1 MPSALNIGTLALNA
15 NLSAL
20 QVIGHNIANANTAG
34 YSRQNVSMVTAGYQT
49 LGGNFYG
56 MGVEIDTVT
65 RAHDAYLTREA
76 QLASSVSSADSER
89 LARLQQLENLFPT
102 GEEGL
107 GAAMN
112 DMLNAWAD
120 VASSPTNLAAR
131 TVVLG
136 QAEEFASRLRDTA
149 GQVDTLANSARQQIG
164 DTVDVINR
172 LAKDIGRINQEII
185 ESQGDVGEPNDLLDQ
200 RDSLIGQL
208 SQYVQ
213 VTTIGADD
221 GSLSVFVAGS
231 QPLVLGRN
239 AAQLAVQPD
248 GTDPS
253 RPTIVFQSAS
263 TTMALPDSALG
274 GELGGVLEFL
284 NEDLRDT
291 RNLMGRM
298 ALAANVMLN
307 TQQQLGVD
315 LRGDT
320 GTNFFVPMADTPGL
334 AAPTNTG
341 TADVHAEVSDPTA
354 LKPSDY
360 ELRFTAGG
368 VDIVRLL
375 DGETASFAG
384 LPAEFD
390 GLSFELDGGAGA
402 AGDIFLLKPFEAVAR
417 NMQMALSAADRVAA
431 ASPVIVSP
439 ASGNIGGVSVES
451 LYPVEASANLTD
463 PVTLTFLAD
472 GSFTATGLGPANPPP
487 DNVGPPPSYNYTP
500 GRPIVLNGW
509 SLTLRGVPAAGDSF
523 AITPSPSAD
532 QRQNAGNAVGM
543 LALRDMDTF
552 DGLSLSN
559 GYSALLTDMG
569 TRVQGAQFSASYSA
583 SVAASSES
591 ARAAVAG
598 VNLDEEAAR
607 LLQFQQAYQAA
618 AKYMQIAQGMFD
630 TLLQTV
636 R

>member
-34 YSRQNVSMVTAGYQT
+34 YSRQNVSTISAGYQT

-56 MGVEIDTVT
+56 MGVEVDTVT

-76 QLASSVSSADSER
+76 QVASSVSSADSER

-107 GAAMN
+107 GSAMN

-131 TVVLG
+131 SVVLG

-172 LAKDIGRINQEII
+172 LASDIGRINQEIT
-185 ESQGDVGEPNDLLDQ
+185 ERQGNVGEPNDLLDQ
-200 RDSLIGQL
+200 RDSLIGEL
-208 SQYVQ
+208 SRYVQ

-263 TTMALPDSALG
+263 SSMALPDSALG

-291 RNLMGRM
+291 QNLMGRM

-341 TADVHAEVSDPTA
+341 TAAIHAEVSDPTA

-390 GLSFELDGGAGA
+390 GLSFELDSGAGA
-402 AGDIFLLKPFEAVAR
+402 AGDIFLLKPFEGVAR
-417 NMQMALSAADRVAA
+417 NMQMSSARPAATSAA
-431 ASPVIVSP
+431 
-439 ASGNIGGVSVES
+439 
-451 LYPVEASANLTD
+451 
-463 PVTLTFLAD
+463 
-472 GSFTATGLGPANPPP
+472 
-487 DNVGPPPSYNYTP
+487 
-500 GRPIVLNGW
+500 
-509 SLTLRGVPAAGDSF
+509 
-523 AITPSPSAD
+523 
-532 QRQNAGNAVGM
+532 
-543 LALRDMDTF
+543 
-552 DGLSLSN
+552 
-559 GYSALLTDMG
+559 
-569 TRVQGAQFSASYSA
+569 SAS
-583 SVAASSES
+583 
-591 ARAAVAG
+591 RACTRS
-598 VNLDEEAAR
+598 NPR
-607 LLQFQQAYQAA
+607 P
-618 AKYMQIAQGMFD
+618 
-630 TLLQTV
+630 T
-636 R
+636 